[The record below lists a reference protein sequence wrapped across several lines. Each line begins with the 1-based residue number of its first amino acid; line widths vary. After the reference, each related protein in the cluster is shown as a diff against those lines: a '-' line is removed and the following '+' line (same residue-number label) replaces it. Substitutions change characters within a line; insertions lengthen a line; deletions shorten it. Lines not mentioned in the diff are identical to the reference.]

1 MNRILQTLG
10 ALALVLAMSGGAQ
23 AVPLS
28 SMFGGGTIT
37 AGDKLFDQW
46 VLVSYLA
53 SDPAR
58 SFDAANIEV
67 TALNDGG
74 LEPGPGLSFNVSNG
88 ELTAG
93 GDGIFAF
100 VDLMFGFRVS
110 VLDPSLR
117 IKDNSLSITLGS
129 IAYAPDGVNDAGMF
143 VLESIGT
150 ALGQDDLGTKQ
161 VEFSL
166 LNDVVTSA
174 VSDSATFPPQ
184 AEIWVTKNI
193 LVWATDT
200 GDTANLSS
208 FEQRFS
214 QAAVPEPGT
223 GLLLIAVA
231 LGAVG
236 TRCFRRR
243 T

>member
-10 ALALVLAMSGGAQ
+10 AVALVLAMSGGAQ

-28 SMFGGGTIT
+28 SLFGGGTIT

-46 VLVSYLA
+46 VLVDYLA

-74 LEPGPGLSFNVSNG
+74 LEPGPGLSFSVSNG
-88 ELTAG
+88 ELSVG

-100 VDLMFGFRVS
+100 VDLMFGFRAS
-110 VLDPSLR
+110 VLDPGLR
-117 IKDNSLSITLGS
+117 IKDNSLLITQAVIVSLQ
-129 IAYAPDGVNDAGMF
+129 DGANDNGMF
-143 VLESIGT
+143 ILESIGT
-150 ALGQDDLGTKQ
+150 ALGQDDLGTKE
-161 VEFSL
+161 VEFSVL
-166 LNDVVTSA
+166 DGVLTSA
-174 VSDSATFPPQ
+174 LSDSATFPPQ

-200 GDTANLSS
+200 SDQANLFA

-214 QAAVPEPGT
+214 QTVPEPGT
-223 GLLLIAVA
+223 SLLLIAVA

-236 TRCFRRR
+236 ARCFRRR